1 MTLDDRFRY
10 YLGDFFG
17 EKLTLAVPDKYRVF
31 KRNQIY
37 HYLGPNNYPMD
48 YRLTPNRKDNG
59 VRPAWWWGNNKGF
72 AIDFPCLVNSAD
84 GTGSDGLPTLTMAR
98 ILGKERNGILYKA
111 CYGYCWGALE
121 RFQDPFRWEE
131 KENLPV
137 WRGVS
142 TTGNHRKYTRRHFVE
157 KYYAKYNVGFGPLHD
172 PAKQCTHPGQKGA
185 LSIVEQ
191 LKYKYLVCLEGND
204 VATSLKWSLLSN
216 SIVLMS
222 KPTCESWLMEGLL
235 EPFVHYVPL
244 NEDFGNLPEMLE
256 WCIQNDAACAQ
267 ISENATRWM
276 QPFLDHDAELKLH
289 NQIKSWYLDNVALT
303 F

>member
-31 KRNQIY
+31 KRNHIY

-48 YRLTPNRKDNG
+48 FRITPNRKDNG

-131 KENLPV
+131 KEHLPV
-137 WRGVS
+137 WRG
-142 TTGNHRKYTRRHFVE
+142 GNPPTK
-157 KYYAKYNVGFGPLHD
+157 VGL
-172 PAKQCTHPGQKGA
+172 
-185 LSIVEQ
+185 
-191 LKYKYLVCLEGND
+191 
-204 VATSLKWSLLSN
+204 
-216 SIVLMS
+216 
-222 KPTCESWLMEGLL
+222 
-235 EPFVHYVPL
+235 
-244 NEDFGNLPEMLE
+244 
-256 WCIQNDAACAQ
+256 
-267 ISENATRWM
+267 
-276 QPFLDHDAELKLH
+276 
-289 NQIKSWYLDNVALT
+289 
-303 F
+303 